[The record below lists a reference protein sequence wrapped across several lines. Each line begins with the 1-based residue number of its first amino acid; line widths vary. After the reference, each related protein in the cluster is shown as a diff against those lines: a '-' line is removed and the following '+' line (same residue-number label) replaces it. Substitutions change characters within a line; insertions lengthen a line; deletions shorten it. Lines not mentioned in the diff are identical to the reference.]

1 MRAKMLSYVA
11 TSGRSVSGFAAP
23 ALVVGLLLVSQSYGL
38 IQYPRG
44 PAGALER
51 SIDSILAREQRDIL
65 RENALVRT
73 QNAIDNVLDVLNVKL
88 QNATNP
94 NEIAR
99 LEQQIAAKQ
108 AQFQNFQQAID
119 RNGQLLL
126 RDMNVLNPAK
136 DQALASLSGVRGPRK
151 QIGMFITAA
160 TQREQ
165 TYVALIQRFLRAHP
179 VSPIS
184 PF

>member
-1 MRAKMLSYVA
+1 MRANVLSYVA
-11 TSGRSVSGFAAP
+11 SSGRSVLGFAAP

-44 PAGALER
+44 RAGALER
-51 SIDSILAREQRDIL
+51 SVDSILAREQTDIL

-73 QNAIDNVLDVLNVKL
+73 QNAIGKMIDVLNVKL
-88 QNATNP
+88 QNATDP

-99 LEQQIAAKQ
+99 LQQQIAAKQ
-108 AQFQNFQQAID
+108 AQFQSFQQSID
-119 RNGQLLL
+119 RNGQRLLQ
-126 RDMNVLNPAK
+126 DANVLNPAK
-136 DQALASLSGVRGPRK
+136 DQSLATLSGVRGPRK
-151 QIGMFITAA
+151 QIDMFVTAA

-165 TYVALIQRFLRAHP
+165 TYVALIRRFLRAHP